1 MANFYFDTFP
11 KTTYDIKKNGKLEN
25 VTNIMLRYKFN
36 AAIKNF
42 ISPYYDY
49 NVTDGERADN
59 LAFNVYGD
67 YTLDWLIYMINDIVD
82 PNFDWPLS
90 EQTLNRYIVKKYG
103 SIPIAQATVH
113 EYRKILN
120 EQSVLFD
127 GTIVP
132 KRTLVIDETTY
143 NTLATPDRESISKYT
158 YENEVNDAK
167 RQIKL
172 LSSRFVNDILLE
184 LRDVF

>member
-1 MANFYFDTFP
+1 
-11 KTTYDIKKNGKLEN
+11 
-25 VTNIMLRYKFN
+25 
-36 AAIKNF
+36 
-42 ISPYYDY
+42 
-49 NVTDGERADN
+49 
-59 LAFNVYGD
+59 
-67 YTLDWLIYMINDIVD
+67 MINDIVD

-90 EQTLNRYIVKKYG
+90 EQTLIRYIVKKYG

-127 GTIVP
+127 GTIVT

-143 NTLATPDRESISKYT
+143 NTLDISDRESISKYT

-172 LSSRFVNDILLE
+172 LSSRFVNDILVE